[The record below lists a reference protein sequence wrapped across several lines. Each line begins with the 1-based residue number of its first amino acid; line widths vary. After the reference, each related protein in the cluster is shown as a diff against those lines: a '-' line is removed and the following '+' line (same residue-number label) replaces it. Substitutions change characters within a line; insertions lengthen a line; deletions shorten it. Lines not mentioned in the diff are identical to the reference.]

1 MLKVVK
7 IVAALS
13 LPVLCFVGLNRLI
26 NVSTDI
32 AMGEESEHP
41 GYFEQWFNEKKN
53 SQGEIP
59 AWLRQNWYDWD
70 KSRRNVQ
77 LRSNDNPIDT
87 VIELGPLSVGGRTR
101 ALWIDPRNEKILLAG
116 AISGGIWRSEN
127 GGTNW
132 KPINEHEI
140 SMMPSCITH
149 NPFNP
154 NEIYYG
160 TGESR
165 ANSAD
170 VDGIGVFYS
179 NDGGK
184 SFSQLSSTIKKT
196 GFSEIWDIKHSRT
209 DSNTVFVGTHAQGL
223 FRTTD
228 HGLSWKPVFIGGN
241 KQVNNIL
248 CFPNGRVMMSMQSNQ
263 VYGSDKNGDS
273 GTFSTVKFPNM
284 PGNGSYRR
292 IQMGYCEKFPNVVY
306 AIFEGYDFNATPIRF
321 YKSSDFGKSW
331 TERVAP
337 TDIGS
342 SYQAYCLMLGV
353 SPTDSNRVVC
363 GGVNIA
369 VSANG
374 GSSWVEITTGHSDH
388 HSYAFFP
395 KTTNEYI
402 VGTDGG
408 VFKYRWS
415 DNTYIANL
423 NNGYRVTQFYAGS
436 YAPSGLI
443 AISGAQDNGTH
454 VATKPYVSRSFFGG
468 DGAYCHIGLE
478 DASVAYMSY
487 QNATPHRMDNFN
499 PNAPSW
505 PTSIADSR
513 FANDGIDF
521 INLYSLAPG
530 DQSML
535 FYRTNRGLYRSTD
548 AGNSWDKITTVIR
561 AGIKAIG
568 ISNQINPVVYFG
580 GTSAQ
585 LYKIEKAGTT
595 ASGKEVNFNNY
606 VPSAITN
613 DNIKGLTLH
622 PNNPYILYVALS
634 NINTQPRVWKVT
646 GLDSVTNKPVFTN
659 ISGDLPPGLP
669 VNMMEV
675 DPKNPDRIFFAGTD
689 FGLYYSTDSG
699 KTWIKEYR
707 IPNVAIHELK
717 MRADGQLFAFTHGR
731 GMFTLKIKETP
742 SNKITKPQANRATIE
757 VYPQPANDFL
767 EIKGLSNN
775 VSSANMNVNHQG
787 FTYTILDVQGRT
799 IQSNAIPPNQR
810 IPTSTI
816 SAGMYL
822 LQIKNRENQSVFT
835 KRILISSTR

>member
-1 MLKVVK
+1 M
-7 IVAALS
+7 
-13 LPVLCFVGLNRLI
+13 
-26 NVSTDI
+26 
-32 AMGEESEHP
+32 
-41 GYFEQWFNEKKN
+41 
-53 SQGEIP
+53 
-59 AWLRQNWYDWD
+59 
-70 KSRRNVQ
+70 
-77 LRSNDNPIDT
+77 
-87 VIELGPLSVGGRTR
+87 
-101 ALWIDPRNEKILLAG
+101 
-116 AISGGIWRSEN
+116 
-127 GGTNW
+127 
-132 KPINEHEI
+132 
-140 SMMPSCITH
+140 
-149 NPFNP
+149 
-154 NEIYYG
+154 
-160 TGESR
+160 
-165 ANSAD
+165 
-170 VDGIGVFYS
+170 
-179 NDGGK
+179 
-184 SFSQLSSTIKKT
+184 
-196 GFSEIWDIKHSRT
+196 
-209 DSNTVFVGTHAQGL
+209 
-223 FRTTD
+223 
-228 HGLSWKPVFIGGN
+228 
-241 KQVNNIL
+241 
-248 CFPNGRVMMSMQSNQ
+248 
-263 VYGSDKNGDS
+263 
-273 GTFSTVKFPNM
+273 
-284 PGNGSYRR
+284 
-292 IQMGYCEKFPNVVY
+292 
-306 AIFEGYDFNATPIRF
+306 
-321 YKSSDFGKSW
+321 
-331 TERVAP
+331 
-337 TDIGS
+337 
-342 SYQAYCLMLGV
+342 
-353 SPTDSNRVVC
+353 
-363 GGVNIA
+363 
-369 VSANG
+369 
-374 GSSWVEITTGHSDH
+374 
-388 HSYAFFP
+388 
-395 KTTNEYI
+395 
-402 VGTDGG
+402 
-408 VFKYRWS
+408 
-415 DNTYIANL
+415 
-423 NNGYRVTQFYAGS
+423 
-436 YAPSGLI
+436 
-443 AISGAQDNGTH
+443 
-454 VATKPYVSRSFFGG
+454 
-468 DGAYCHIGLE
+468 
-478 DASVAYMSY
+478 
-487 QNATPHRMDNFN
+487 
-499 PNAPSW
+499 
-505 PTSIADSR
+505 
-513 FANDGIDF
+513 
-521 INLYSLAPG
+521 
-530 DQSML
+530 
-535 FYRTNRGLYRSTD
+535 
-548 AGNSWDKITTVIR
+548 DKITTVIR